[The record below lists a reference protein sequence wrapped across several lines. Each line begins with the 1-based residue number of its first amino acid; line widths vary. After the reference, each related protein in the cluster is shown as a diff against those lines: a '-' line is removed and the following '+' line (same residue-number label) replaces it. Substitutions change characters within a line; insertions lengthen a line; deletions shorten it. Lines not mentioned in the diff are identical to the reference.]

1 LYKKALLVNKLLCFN
16 FYQFINVFLFSTYS
30 CRGGGGGGENIK
42 KIKKNLLMKKP
53 TLEWK
58 DFHAFLIYW
67 AGLFLGRTIFKKE
80 TSDPIVYP
88 PLFMQEILECNL
100 ITLSC
105 ILLEKT
111 LIPFQYRRGKFR
123 EIYFLGSWL
132 KVKKLVKITSF
143 QALMGRFYL
152 SWTSSS
158 PFETFFSPAFFL
170 GVLGFLAEIYLMKVG
185 LTLFLTPGWKAVK
198 KKKKSF
204 FVSDNPD
211 MATSGFYAG
220 VSCFFLLC
228 VWYETF
234 QKARRCLVAFGISF
248 GKKRTKDTTRGARET
263 LKEEEEYRY

>member
-1 LYKKALLVNKLLCFN
+1 
-16 FYQFINVFLFSTYS
+16 
-30 CRGGGGGGENIK
+30 
-42 KIKKNLLMKKP
+42 MKRP

-80 TSDPIVYP
+80 TSDPTGYP

-111 LIPFQYRRGKFR
+111 LIPFQYRRGKFG

-132 KVKKLVKITSF
+132 EVKKLVKITSF

-170 GVLGFLAEIYLMKVG
+170 GILGFLAEIYLMKVG
-185 LTLFLTPGWKAVK
+185 LTLFLTPGWKVVK
-198 KKKKSF
+198 KKKNLSLSRIIPIWLLQ
-204 FVSDNPD
+204 VS
-211 MATSGFYAG
+211 MQG
-220 VSCFFLLC
+220 
-228 VWYETF
+228 
-234 QKARRCLVAFGISF
+234 
-248 GKKRTKDTTRGARET
+248 
-263 LKEEEEYRY
+263 